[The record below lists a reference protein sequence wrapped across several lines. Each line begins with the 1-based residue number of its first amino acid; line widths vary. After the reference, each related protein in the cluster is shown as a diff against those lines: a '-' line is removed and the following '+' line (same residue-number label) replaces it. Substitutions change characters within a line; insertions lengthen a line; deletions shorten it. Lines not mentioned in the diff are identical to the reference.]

1 MAGSNILGMQTFFR
15 VIITGLFI
23 VLVSACS
30 TTPKQQDTPAPPVV
44 DVIDRSVG
52 GSVGSS
58 GDEVTPP
65 PQRSTNPIVVAGLQ
79 RDAQALNQAG
89 ESAKAA
95 AILERAIRIQP
106 RNPQLWHD
114 LAQVRFT
121 QERYQQAESLAL
133 RSNRYAARQSE
144 LKRANWRLIASSREK
159 LGNTKGAAA
168 ARQQLN

>member
-1 MAGSNILGMQTFFR
+1 M
-15 VIITGLFI
+15 TGLFI
-23 VLVSACS
+23 ILVSACS
-30 TTPKQQDTPAPPVV
+30 TAPKQQDTPAPPVV

-52 GSVGSS
+52 GS
-58 GDEVTPP
+58 GDEVAAP
-65 PQRSTNPIVVAGLQ
+65 PQRTTNPIVVAGLQ

-133 RSNRYAARQSE
+133 RSNRYAARQPE
-144 LKRANWRLIASSREK
+144 LQRANWRLIATSREK

-168 ARQQLN
+168 ARKQLN